1 MTAIEFFT
9 EFGNQKIEFV
19 IFSVCFFM
27 LFFTLFVPM
36 GYYFEFKGRYY
47 VEMWQRAR
55 NKRKEEHPEQFIS
68 IFTKIKSLINKNRP
82 L

>member
-1 MTAIEFFT
+1 MTFIEFLT

-19 IFSVCFFM
+19 IFECLFFM
-27 LFFTLFVPM
+27 LFFTLIIPM

-47 VEMWQRAR
+47 YEMLQRAR

-68 IFTKIKSLINKNRP
+68 IFTKLKTLINKNRP
-82 L
+82 K